1 MAIKDPRS
9 IPGIDLEM
17 AAAMLKARELTPGG
31 RLDVTTAPTEDVRA
45 QYLAGRA
52 YWNEDG
58 PVLPRTRDRIVDGPH
73 GAIPVRLYYPRRAQ
87 DLPVLLYFHG
97 GGFVYGSIESHDK
110 ICRWL
115 AYGAGAVV
123 VSVDYHLAPEHRF
136 PTPLDEAVAVLD
148 WVVANAQEI
157 GVDASRIGMGG
168 DSAGASITLGTAL
181 TLRDADR
188 GDLLKFMLLF
198 YGNYGLGYDT
208 NSSRKFDDEIFGL
221 PETRRRFY
229 RASYVANE
237 ADHGDPRL
245 NQLSADLTGLPPAFI
260 GAAEMDPLCDNSP
273 ALSQALRAAG
283 VATELHVYPGVV
295 HGFLH
300 MTRMVTLAREAL
312 DDAASAVRRGLAR

>member
-1 MAIKDPRS
+1 MKDPRS

-31 RLDVTTAPTEDVRA
+31 RLDVTTASIEAVRA

-58 PVLPRTRDRIVDGPH
+58 PVLQRTRDYRVDGPH
-73 GAIPVRLYYPRRAQ
+73 GPIPVRFYYPRRAQ
-87 DLPVLLYFHG
+87 GLPVLLYFHG

-115 AYGAGAVV
+115 AHGAGAVV
-123 VSVDYHLAPEHRF
+123 VSVDYRLAPEYKF
-136 PTPLDEAVAVLD
+136 PTPLDEAAAVLD
-148 WVVANAQEI
+148 WIVASADERGI
-157 GVDASRIGMGG
+157 DPARIGMGG

-188 GDLLKFMLLF
+188 GDMLKFMLLF

-208 NSSRKFDDEIFGL
+208 NSSRKYGDEIFGL
-221 PETRRRFY
+221 PEARRRFY
-229 RASYVANE
+229 RSSYVADE
-237 ADHGDPRL
+237 ADHDDPRL

-273 ALSQALRAAG
+273 ALSLALRAAG

-295 HGFLH
+295 HGFLQ
-300 MTRMVTLAREAL
+300 MTRMVTVAREAL